1 MVIGIDVGGTKTEA
15 VLFDEAGKVVKKKV
29 LESAHPSC
37 ATTEKMKDILK
48 QCLLDEPSEIVIGYA
63 GYGKSKRMR
72 EMIEETVSSVFEER
86 KYVLLNDIELAL
98 WSHLG
103 DRDGIVLI
111 LGTGS
116 IVLKRK
122 NNVLTRA
129 GGWGY
134 LLGDEGSGYAVG
146 RDILRKFVLQAD
158 GRKKKTELYERLM
171 KLYDIRN
178 SSEILDK
185 VMQNGNVNRT
195 EVAKCAV
202 LSTMEEN
209 RSILTDQAKQA
220 AELVNFIREDDL
232 EVVVTGGMSR
242 NSVYMDILKEYLPG
256 MNISRVE
263 PVYGAYLYS
272 KNN

>member
-1 MVIGIDVGGTKTEA
+1 MVIGIDVGGTKTET
-15 VLFDEAGKVVKKKV
+15 VLFDESGNEVKKKV

-37 ATTEKMKDILK
+37 ATPEKMKEILK
-48 QCLLDEPSEIVIGYA
+48 QSLLDETSEIVIGYA

-72 EMIEETVSSVFEER
+72 DVIKEAVCSAFEGR

-98 WSHLG
+98 WSLLG
-103 DRDGIVLI
+103 GRDGIVLI

-116 IVLKRK
+116 IALKRK

-146 RDILRKFVLQAD
+146 RDILRKFVLEAD
-158 GRKKKTELYERLM
+158 GIKRKTELYEEVM
-171 KLYDIRN
+171 KLYNIRN

-185 VMQNGNVNRT
+185 VMQSGNVNRT

-202 LSTMEEN
+202 LSTLEEN
-209 RSILTDQAKQA
+209 RSILTNQAKQV
-220 AELVNFIREDDL
+220 AELVNSIREEGL
-232 EVVVTGGMSR
+232 EVIVTGGMSR
-242 NSVYMDILKEYLPG
+242 NSVYMDILKEYIPG
-256 MNISRVE
+256 MNISQVE

-272 KNN
+272 ENN